1 MARMI
6 SGLGDWIFLIAMPLY
21 IFDITKSTIAT
32 GSMFIIQMLPRLLFG
47 SIAGTF
53 VDKRNKKW
61 TLVIVDVVR
70 AVALALL
77 FFVPSGQLW
86 AFLVIAF
93 IQNLVGTLFIP
104 AHRSLLVATIS
115 RERLVE
121 ANSITVVSDNI
132 IRIIGP
138 SIGGALLGIAGVEI
152 AIATEIFSYM
162 ISSVLLS
169 LVAVKSSQ
177 QKGVETSLKQKWLEF
192 WGNWWNGLKVVGTN
206 QLYST
211 IFLMFSFIW
220 LAQGMINVLFVPY
233 VINEMGQTSVEFG
246 WIESVQGIGGLIGG
260 YLLLKLNKKVAPFP
274 LIISS
279 LLASGGFALLQFNIP
294 ILFFVFIM
302 NAFLGITDVIS
313 SVRLETLLQE
323 QVPENYMGRIFGA
336 YNTLMALT
344 MLIGMSIASFLG
356 EMMGTVMLLNISALL
371 FFLTGIVGYRAL
383 KQNMKVSRHG
393 KND

>member
-1 MARMI
+1 
-6 SGLGDWIFLIAMPLY
+6 
-21 IFDITKSTIAT
+21 
-32 GSMFIIQMLPRLLFG
+32 
-47 SIAGTF
+47 
-53 VDKRNKKW
+53 
-61 TLVIVDVVR
+61 
-70 AVALALL
+70 
-77 FFVPSGQLW
+77 
-86 AFLVIAF
+86 
-93 IQNLVGTLFIP
+93 
-104 AHRSLLVATIS
+104 
-115 RERLVE
+115 
-121 ANSITVVSDNI
+121 
-132 IRIIGP
+132 
-138 SIGGALLGIAGVEI
+138 
-152 AIATEIFSYM
+152 
-162 ISSVLLS
+162 
-169 LVAVKSSQ
+169 
-177 QKGVETSLKQKWLEF
+177 
-192 WGNWWNGLKVVGTN
+192 
-206 QLYST
+206 
-211 IFLMFSFIW
+211 MFSFIW

-356 EMMGTVMLLNISALL
+356 EIMGTVMLLNISALL

>member
-1 MARMI
+1 M
-6 SGLGDWIFLIAMPLY
+6 
-21 IFDITKSTIAT
+21 
-32 GSMFIIQMLPRLLFG
+32 
-47 SIAGTF
+47 
-53 VDKRNKKW
+53 
-61 TLVIVDVVR
+61 
-70 AVALALL
+70 
-77 FFVPSGQLW
+77 
-86 AFLVIAF
+86 
-93 IQNLVGTLFIP
+93 
-104 AHRSLLVATIS
+104 
-115 RERLVE
+115 E

-152 AIATEIFSYM
+152 AIATDIFSYM

-177 QKGVETSLKQKWLEF
+177 QKQKGAEISLKQKWLEF

-206 QLYST
+206 HLYST
-211 IFLMFSFIW
+211 IFLMFSFTW

-246 WIESVQGIGGLIGG
+246 WIESVQGVGGLIGG
-260 YLLLKLNKKVAPFP
+260 YMLLKLNKKIAPFP

-279 LLASGGFALLQFNIP
+279 LLASGGLALLQFNIP

-302 NAFLGITDVIS
+302 NAFLGITDVIY

-383 KQNMKVSRHG
+383 KQNMQVLRHG